1 MPIGNGR
8 GDAKKDGLRREWE
21 LVPVMH
27 TRLLNGHTIT
37 CCCGD
42 EVTTNY
48 YRFDARHRVSGMRDV
63 LYAHADGCARK
74 LMEIAPAI
82 ASIPLF
88 NPLQAVAEARL
99 QRGGGGVDGGGRG
112 MDPFNAELYAAIHL
126 TLMCWERP
134 PTSGGPLVNILDK
147 IRSAPDQPLM
157 RGAAKSVNT
166 VIASGQRTL
175 TTMLQALP
183 AQNPPLRTFEFLL
196 MRQAL
201 EDHPE
206 QPPIWL

>member
-8 GDAKKDGLRREWE
+8 GDAKKDRLRREWE

-48 YRFDARHRVSGMRDV
+48 YRFDATHRVSGMRDV

-88 NPLQAVAEARL
+88 NPLQAVPQARP
-99 QRGGGGVDGGGRG
+99 QRGGGGVGGGGRG

-126 TLMCWERP
+126 MLMCWGRP
-134 PTSGGPLVNILDK
+134 PTNGGPLVSILDK
-147 IRSAPDQPLM
+147 IRDAPDQPLPP
-157 RGAAKSVNT
+157 GAAKSVNT
-166 VIASGQRTL
+166 VIGSGQRTL
-175 TTMLQALP
+175 TAMLQALP
-183 AQNPPLRTFEFLL
+183 VQNPTLRTFDFPL
-196 MRQAL
+196 MREAL
-201 EDHPE
+201 ENHKDR
-206 QPPIWL
+206 PPIWL